1 MLWYSGTGTAHFPK
15 ALALGKSA
23 VGVADYALGWAG
35 GDCPISCF
43 FRHLSCVVLSALS
56 VHPPDFTSR
65 VCVCLFVCLSVT
77 GSRRLKTR
85 VLSTRTPHEYR
96 TFCYIG

>member
-1 MLWYSGTGTAHFPK
+1 MASDILSYNVVQDHEGI
-15 ALALGKSA
+15 
-23 VGVADYALGWAG
+23 ADYALGWAG
-35 GDCPISCF
+35 GDCPISLF
-43 FRHLSCVVLSALS
+43 FRKFSCVVLSALS

-85 VLSTRTPHEYR
+85 VLSTSTSTPHEYR
-96 TFCYIG
+96 TFCYIE